1 MTEIDSD
8 DNPQLPCSATS
19 GGQASPIMSL
29 AKSPGMKSPGMK
41 SPGMKSPGMKSPG
54 LSLGYTET
62 GGAYTGRPV
71 TQALE
76 VPISAVSKPSF
87 GMKGSLRSIFQ
98 ALHYWHAFASQFF
111 VGILCVVFSGLVS
124 TLNSN
129 FCTAPSS
136 KFAVFRIIPHNF
148 RNSTKFG

>member
-8 DNPQLPCSATS
+8 DTPPLPCSATS

-29 AKSPGMKSPGMK
+29 AKSPGMK